1 MRVDLP
7 LPRPHLGEKK
17 NSHRQKDFPL
27 PCREYNTRLQRC
39 YQRVSNMP
47 PHKKTDPYSY
57 PLTVTL
63 PQTIGER
70 LDRVFPPGSQKRKAI
85 NLTELLRDTVT
96 GVLLT
101 LCEEQEKKDRHTAL
115 VVLPR
120 LPLCGPHQPLQP
132 QQPKQRRKKAY
143 FQSRSCRR
151 DGKEV
156 NKPLRVRVPRAIWMG
171 RQE

>member
-1 MRVDLP
+1 
-7 LPRPHLGEKK
+7 
-17 NSHRQKDFPL
+17 
-27 PCREYNTRLQRC
+27 
-39 YQRVSNMP
+39 MP

-96 GVLLT
+96 GALLT

-120 LPLCGPHQPLQP
+120 LP
-132 QQPKQRRKKAY
+132 
-143 FQSRSCRR
+143 
-151 DGKEV
+151 
-156 NKPLRVRVPRAIWMG
+156 PLRTPPAPSTPATKPKKKKSVFPKPIMPPGWERSK
-171 RQE
+171 